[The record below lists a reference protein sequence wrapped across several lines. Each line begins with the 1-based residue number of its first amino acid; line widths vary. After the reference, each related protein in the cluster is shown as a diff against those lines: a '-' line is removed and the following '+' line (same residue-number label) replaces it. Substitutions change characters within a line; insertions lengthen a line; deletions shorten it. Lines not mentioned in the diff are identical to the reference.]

1 MKIVILGL
9 TITSS
14 WGNGHATT
22 YRSLCRAL
30 AARGH
35 RISFLEKDVEWYRSN
50 RDLPHPDFCD
60 LSLYREWDKA
70 VRPLLHH
77 LKDAE
82 LVILGSYFP
91 DGIAAADLLAEKA
104 RCPAMFYDIDTPI
117 TVASLRANGAADYL
131 ESRQISAFDAYLS
144 FTGGPL
150 LEELKSRFGAKR
162 AISFYC
168 SVDPD
173 RHFRYSTDGSHTCD
187 LSYLGTYSQD
197 RQAKLEEYLCG
208 PARTL
213 PNHRFLVAGSMYPPE
228 IEWPVNVTRLT
239 HVSPP
244 EHPKFY
250 SSSRF
255 TLNLT
260 RREMIEAGYS
270 PSVRLF
276 EAAACAAAIVSDRW
290 PGIETFFTPSKEI
303 LLPNSPREIIDIL
316 QSYSAKEISR
326 IGEAAQARVLKEHT
340 ASHRAEELEQALELC
355 SAPEPS
361 APDGRSFAEIGK

>member
-35 RISFLEKDVEWYRSN
+35 RIFFLEKDVEWYRSN
-50 RDLPHPDFCD
+50 RDLPQPDFCTA
-60 LSLYREWDKA
+60 SFYSEWEQA
-70 VRPLLHH
+70 APGVLHQIR
-77 LKDAE
+77 DAD

-104 RCPAMFYDIDTPI
+104 RCPIMFYDIDTPI
-117 TVASLRANGAADYL
+117 TLAALRTHSTAEYL
-131 ESRQISAFDAYLS
+131 EARQIPAFDVYLS

-150 LEELKSRFGAKR
+150 LEELQTRFGAKR
-162 AISFYC
+162 AIPFYC

-173 RHFRYSTDGSHTCD
+173 RHFHDDAKGNHTCA
-187 LSYLGTYSQD
+187 LSYLGTYSED
-197 RQAKLEEYLCG
+197 RQAKLEDYLCE
-208 PARTL
+208 PARAL
-213 PNHRFLVAGSMYPPE
+213 SKDRFVVAGSQYPPE
-228 IEWPVNVTRLT
+228 LQWPANVMRLT

-244 EHPKFY
+244 EHPRFY

-260 RREMIEAGYS
+260 RREMVDVGYS

-276 EAAACAAAIVSDRW
+276 EAAACGAAIISDQW
-290 PGIETFFTPSKEI
+290 PGLDSFFTPGREI
-303 LLPNSPREIIDIL
+303 LLPETPQAVVDIL
-316 QSYSAKEISR
+316 RNSSEKEMSA

-340 ASHRAEELEQALELC
+340 ANHRAEELERAIELC
-355 SAPEPS
+355 STAESP
-361 APDGRSFAEIGK
+361 RSMKAGLIELAK